1 MNAILTGQFIS
12 RVRMEKGMT
21 QKELAQK
28 VGVTDKAVSK
38 WETGRGMP
46 DISSLDALCNALDV
60 SVNELLSGEVLPP
73 EFYEKKA
80 EENMKTLIK
89 ENEKNTKGNWIQMI
103 LGEVLVIVAFVLN
116 DPPKMVHRS
125 TMKKITGIILF
136 EKNEYAPFHDFCFSY
151 KKFAQW
157 RLEMDFTVRN
167 VTLKDYNA
175 VVEIMNQVQQMHVE
189 WRPDIYKPNDHLIPP
204 DVFEK
209 LVEGENFFVAETA
222 GTVVGILEI
231 VFRHIEN
238 PSHVTRDVIF
248 IDSMA
253 VDEKYRGMGVG
264 HLFFEKVK
272 EIKEQKKFDGIEL
285 QVNAK
290 NRAAYEMYSKYGF
303 TEKSINM
310 ELN

>member
-1 MNAILTGQFIS
+1 
-12 RVRMEKGMT
+12 MT
-21 QKELAQK
+21 RQK
-28 VGVTDKAVSK
+28 
-38 WETGRGMP
+38 W
-46 DISSLDALCNALDV
+46 C
-60 SVNELLSGEVLPP
+60 
-73 EFYEKKA
+73 
-80 EENMKTLIK
+80 
-89 ENEKNTKGNWIQMI
+89 
-103 LGEVLVIVAFVLN
+103 IVQQE
-116 DPPKMVHRS
+116 PYIY
-125 TMKKITGIILF
+125 MKKITGIILF